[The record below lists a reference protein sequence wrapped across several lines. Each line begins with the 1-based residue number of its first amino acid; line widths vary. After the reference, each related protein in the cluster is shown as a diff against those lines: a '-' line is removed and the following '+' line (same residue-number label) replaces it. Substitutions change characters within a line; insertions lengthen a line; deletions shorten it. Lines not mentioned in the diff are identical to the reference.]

1 MDKLNIYNEEIA
13 SFAPEDRIFIDET
26 GSVMNLAT
34 IYGRAPSHERVHDYK
49 PVNRGKRINTIGAV
63 SESGLLSAI
72 SIDGT
77 FNGYIFSWFVEHF
90 LVPHLSKHKVVIM
103 DNVRIHMEIEAL
115 ELIEKTGAKITF
127 LPPYAPEMNPIEQ
140 IWKELRKSFKNEC
153 FKTLND
159 VVDRLCSAISSL
171 TADTVISITNR
182 DWMLSV
188 F

>member
-103 DNVRIHMEIEAL
+103 DNAKIHMEIEAL
-115 ELIEKTGAKITF
+115 ELIEQTGAKITF
-127 LPPYAPEMNPIEQ
+127 LPPYAPEINPIEHCCSVL
-140 IWKELRKSFKNEC
+140 KNHLRKAKAR
-153 FKTLND
+153 T
-159 VVDRLCSAISSL
+159 VDALYKAIEQGIKLITPQL
-171 TADTVISITNR
+171 TKACCQHCQSYT
-182 DWMLSV
+182 
-188 F
+188 